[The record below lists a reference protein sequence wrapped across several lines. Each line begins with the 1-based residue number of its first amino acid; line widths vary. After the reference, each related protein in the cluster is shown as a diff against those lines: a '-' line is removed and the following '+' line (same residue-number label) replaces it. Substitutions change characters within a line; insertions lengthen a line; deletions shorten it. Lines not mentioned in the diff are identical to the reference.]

1 MLAESKVVVCC
12 RNVISCWRTRKVMNY
27 AESDDDTS
35 STSDGNAI
43 EKKLPKRTAQTAKST
58 RLSKMKPG
66 STKKRKLS
74 TKSSVIEPKLIPN
87 QSSKVWIIYFFYSK
101 YHILLLPCFSC
112 QFHLQLL
119 WHQRERKGLLC
130 PKQNLMRKDIE
141 FRHKTL
147 LSQKRVFVLSRID

>member
-1 MLAESKVVVCC
+1 
-12 RNVISCWRTRKVMNY
+12 MNY

-74 TKSSVIEPKLIPN
+74 TKI
-87 QSSKVWIIYFFYSK
+87 
-101 YHILLLPCFSC
+101 
-112 QFHLQLL
+112 
-119 WHQRERKGLLC
+119 
-130 PKQNLMRKDIE
+130 
-141 FRHKTL
+141 
-147 LSQKRVFVLSRID
+147 

>member
-1 MLAESKVVVCC
+1 
-12 RNVISCWRTRKVMNY
+12 MNY

-87 QSSKVWIIYFFYSK
+87 QSSKV
-101 YHILLLPCFSC
+101 
-112 QFHLQLL
+112 
-119 WHQRERKGLLC
+119 
-130 PKQNLMRKDIE
+130 
-141 FRHKTL
+141 
-147 LSQKRVFVLSRID
+147 